1 MEEEGGQSAL
11 LISSRFSV
19 SIALAHTST
28 EEPMEGLYMGVSFFV
43 LLALY
48 VLWAARS
55 AGYLRGPK
63 PLSRAQRTVLA
74 RYGLHYQRLRPA
86 QKPRYERIVSIFVN
100 DKEWVGAGIVVT
112 EEMKVMIGAC
122 AAQLLH
128 GFEDVELMHFDRIV
142 VYPDSYRSH
151 RSGRLQQGEVRP
163 RVGMIIISW
172 HDFLQGYTHSG
183 DAHNVG
189 LHEMAHAIWFEN
201 TIINGEDHFLHPPFL
216 QKWNEL
222 ATIEIANIHA
232 GEHGFFRDYAG
243 TNDAEFFAVAVEYL
257 FERPLEFRDARPELY
272 AHLCGLLK
280 QDPATVLSLN

>member
-1 MEEEGGQSAL
+1 MSSIALTHTSSEDGFEGL
-11 LISSRFSV
+11 YV
-19 SIALAHTST
+19 SIA
-28 EEPMEGLYMGVSFFV
+28 FF
-43 LLALY
+43 LCLALY

-63 PLSRAQRTVLA
+63 PLSRTQRALLA
-74 RYGLHYQRLRPA
+74 KYGLHYQRSRPA
-86 QKPRYERIVSIFVN
+86 QKPTYERIVSVFVN
-100 DKEWVGAGIVVT
+100 DKEWVGAGIEVS

-128 GFEDVELMHFDRIV
+128 GFDDVELKHFDRIV

-151 RSGRLQQGEVRP
+151 RSGRVHQGEVRP
-163 RVGMIIISW
+163 KVGMIILSW

-201 TIINGEDHFLHPPFL
+201 NIINGEDHFLHPPFF
-216 QKWNEL
+216 QKWREL
-222 ATIEIANIHA
+222 ATAEIERINA
-232 GEHGFFRDYAG
+232 GERGFFRDYAG
-243 TNDAEFFAVAVEYL
+243 VNEAEFFAVAVEYF
-257 FERPLEFRDARPELY
+257 FERPLEFRDAQPELY

-280 QDPATVLSLN
+280 QDPAALLSLN